1 MMRVT
6 QRERKA
12 GASSAA
18 FTLAVVCAILACI
31 GLMVWRVGA
40 GDPPNAPGAFVQS
53 R

>member
-12 GASSAA
+12 GASGVA
-18 FTLAVVCAILACI
+18 FTLAVVCVMLACI
-31 GLMVWRVGA
+31 GLMVWRVSA
-40 GDPPNAPGAFVQS
+40 GDTPNGPAAFAET